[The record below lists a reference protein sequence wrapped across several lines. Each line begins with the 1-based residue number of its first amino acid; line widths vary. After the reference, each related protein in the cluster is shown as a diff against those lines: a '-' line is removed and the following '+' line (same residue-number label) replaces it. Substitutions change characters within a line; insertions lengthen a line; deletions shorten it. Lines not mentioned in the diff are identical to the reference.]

1 MTGGNNIGKSLF
13 ELIQVAIGQRSC
25 MSRALT
31 MEEWKGLYGLLKKHA
46 LLGVGYVAI
55 QKLPKEQWPP
65 NAMIMQW
72 VGVAQKI
79 RLLNLELNEEC
90 RKVVTQLELD
100 GIGAV
105 VIKGQSNLE
114 NYPEEL
120 REYRNPGDIDLWT
133 KQTNDCGIPIA
144 VKQGEFVEYEYYK
157 GVRGIIEYARL
168 QRMTREDKSP
178 FKPLYYHVEYHTDKG
193 TEVEMHYRPSFLC
206 SPIRNMRMQRW
217 FKEQFDVCLKNRCQ
231 LGFPVITSSVNVVY
245 QLVHLHRHVFEGGVG
260 LRQLMDYYFALK
272 VWHND
277 VMECKDLQTQGMW
290 SEGLG
295 TPVMSKEEVMAVIR
309 SFGMGKFAGA
319 VMFVINEVFG
329 GANENEK
336 GQRRTRR
343 ETDGCPQAD
352 FVGECESSEF
362 KQNLNG
368 GPQADGVGKQVS
380 INDERLMIKDD
391 VHTENT
397 EGNGCPQAD
406 DGEEREL
413 KRINRELKENNFA
426 PWMICEPNEKEG
438 RKLLEE
444 IMKGGNFG
452 QYDTRDAALKKG
464 GMMKHGVWKLKR
476 VMRLVSS
483 YPEEALWEPVFRV
496 YHLMWRTIHN

>member
-25 MSRALT
+25 LSRALT
-31 MEEWKGLYGLLKKHA
+31 MGEWKGLYGLLKKHA

-144 VKQGEFVEYEYYK
+144 VKQGESVEYEYYK

-168 QRMTREDKSP
+168 QRRVREDKSQ

-217 FKEQFDVCLKNRCQ
+217 FKEQFDVCFQNRCR
-231 LGFPVITSSVNVVY
+231 LGFPVLTSSVNVVY

-260 LRQLMDYYFALK
+260 LRQLMDYYFALR

-277 VMECKDLQTQGMW
+277 AMECKDLQSQGMW

-329 GANENEK
+329 GANENDNENDNDNENENEN
-336 GQRRTRR
+336 GPRR
-343 ETDGCPQAD
+343 ETDGGPQAD
-352 FVGECESSEF
+352 FVGESESSEF

-368 GPQADGVGKQVS
+368 CPQADGG
-380 INDERLMIKDD
+380 
-391 VHTENT
+391 
-397 EGNGCPQAD
+397 
-406 DGEEREL
+406 GECEL
-413 KRINRELKENNFA
+413 SQINRELKENNFA
-426 PWMICEPNEKEG
+426 SWMICEPNEKEG
-438 RKLLEE
+438 KKLLDE

-464 GMMKHGVWKLKR
+464 GMIKHGIWKLKR
-476 VMRLVSS
+476 VMRLVRS

-496 YHLMWRTIHN
+496 YHLIWRLSHG

>member
-1 MTGGNNIGKSLF
+1 MLQRIFF
-13 ELIQVAIGQRSC
+13 EFLQVTIGQRSC
-25 MSRALT
+25 LSRGLT

-133 KQTNDCGIPIA
+133 KQTNDCGIPMA
-144 VKQGEFVEYEYYK
+144 VKQGESVEYEYYK

-168 QRMTREDKSP
+168 QRRVREDKSP

-217 FKEQFDVCLKNRCQ
+217 FKEHFDVCFQNRCR
-231 LGFPVITSSVNVVY
+231 LGFPVLTSSVNVVY

-260 LRQLMDYYFALK
+260 LRQLMDYYFALR

-277 VMECKDLQTQGMW
+277 VMECKDLQSQGMW

-295 TPVMSKEEVMAVIR
+295 TPVMSAQEVMAVIR

-319 VMFVINEVFG
+319 VMFVINDVFG
-329 GANENEK
+329 GGNENEK

-343 ETDGCPQAD
+343 ETDG
-352 FVGECESSEF
+352 
-362 KQNLNG
+362 
-368 GPQADGVGKQVS
+368 GPQADYVGERES
-380 INDERLMIKDD
+380 SGINRELKEM
-391 VHTENT
+391 
-397 EGNGCPQAD
+397 GPQAD
-406 DGEEREL
+406 DVGERKL

-426 PWMICEPNEKEG
+426 PWMICEPNENEG
-438 RKLLEE
+438 KKLLEE

-464 GMMKHGVWKLKR
+464 GMMKHGLWKLKR

-496 YHLMWRTIHN
+496 WHLGWRKMNG